1 VRTNDS
7 IELAATGQRLIVRA
21 CDSDAVVY
29 ESYLPSQQQ
38 GLELPADGR
47 HEQRFEVLEGT
58 LGFLVGGAETFLTP
72 GGRLRVPR
80 GMACRYWN
88 PGSELSHLVA
98 EVRPALGFERHVRG
112 RAAVPHEST
121 QPRSGKD
128 DR

>member
-1 VRTNDS
+1 MSTNDC
-7 IELAATGQRLIVRA
+7 IELAGTGQRLIFRA
-21 CDSDAVVY
+21 SDPDAVVY
-29 ESYLPSQQQ
+29 ESYLPSQQH
-38 GLELPADGR
+38 GLELPADAE

-58 LGFLVGGAETFLTP
+58 LGFWVGGAETFLTP

-88 PGSELSHLVA
+88 PGSEPSHLVA

-112 RAAVPHEST
+112 RLSAQHHAR

-128 DR
+128 VR